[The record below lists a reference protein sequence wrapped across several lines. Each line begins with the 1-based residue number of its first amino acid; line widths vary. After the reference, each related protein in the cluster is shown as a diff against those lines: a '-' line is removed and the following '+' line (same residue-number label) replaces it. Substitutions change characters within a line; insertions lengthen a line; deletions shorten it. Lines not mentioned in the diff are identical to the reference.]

1 MRFLALKRR
10 TVFTVSAFFCVGFVF
25 AQQGEVTITK
35 DPKIDKLLTYQK
47 EINQE
52 TDNENRLKIQIFNG
66 NLRNAEKTKSKFE
79 RKYEDI
85 PANIKFETPNYK
97 VWIGNFRTSLE
108 AERYLVEVKETFPNA
123 FIFTPPKKKN
133 KK

>member
-10 TVFTVSAFFCVGFVF
+10 TIFTVSAFFCAGFVF

-66 NLRNAEKTKSKFE
+66 NLRNAEKIKSKFE

-97 VWIGNFRTSLE
+97 VWVGNFRNSLE

-123 FIFTPPKKKN
+123 FIFTPPKKK
-133 KK
+133 K

>member
-10 TVFTVSAFFCVGFVF
+10 TILTVSAFFCAGFAF
-25 AQQGEVTITK
+25 AQQGEITISK

-52 TDNENRLKIQIFNG
+52 TDNDNRLKIQIFNG
-66 NLRNAEKTKSKFE
+66 NLRNAEKVKSKF
-79 RKYEDI
+79 KNKHSDI
-85 PANIKFETPNYK
+85 PVNIKFETPNYK
-97 VWIGNFRTSLE
+97 VWVGNFRNSLE

-123 FIFTPPKKKN
+123 FVFTPKKK
-133 KK
+133 KKKN